1 MRSAVL
7 RSAARARRLRRPL
20 RRVPRPPCAAGFSS
34 SCPEDG
40 SRPASNSVR
49 GRGAGFAGV
58 PPARPHRLAA
68 GTRRGL
74 ITCAAVESAASS
86 LGDNLPG
93 DGLPPRLSKILV
105 ANRGEIAVRIIE
117 TARRLGIK
125 TVAVY
130 STADAR
136 SPHVA
141 AADEAVCIGPPA
153 SGSSY
158 LDVEKI
164 CRAVELTGADG
175 VHPGYGFLSENSDFA
190 RAVEGLQV
198 DGRKVAFVGPSSSA
212 IAMMGDKIQS
222 KLIADAAGVTTIPG
236 HDGSVD
242 SAEHAVEI
250 ANEVGYPVMI
260 KASSGGGG
268 KGMRVCRT
276 GELP

>member
-1 MRSAVL
+1 M
-7 RSAARARRLRRPL
+7 
-20 RRVPRPPCAAGFSS
+20 
-34 SCPEDG
+34 
-40 SRPASNSVR
+40 
-49 GRGAGFAGV
+49 
-58 PPARPHRLAA
+58 PPARPHRLASGTA
-68 GTRRGL
+68 GRRGL

-93 DGLPPRLSKILV
+93 DDLPPRLSKILV

-136 SPHVA
+136 SPHVS

-164 CRAVELTGADG
+164 CRAVELTGAGG
-175 VHPGYGFLSENSDFA
+175 VHPGYGFLSENSEFA

-198 DGRKVAFVGPSSSA
+198 DGREVRFIGPSSSA

-276 GELP
+276 GELL